1 MLLSFTMQLDTSKI
15 ICTFL
20 DKEPCLIRLTLID
33 LNYELYGSAFVV
45 NFDKCAGNCN
55 IDDSSFI

>member
-1 MLLSFTMQLDTSKI
+1 MYLDTLKL

-20 DKEPCLIRLTLID
+20 DREPCLIRQTLID

-45 NFDKCAGNCN
+45 NLDKGAGSCN
-55 IDDSSFI
+55 INDSAITR

>member
-1 MLLSFTMQLDTSKI
+1 MCI
-15 ICTFL
+15 FL

-45 NFDKCAGNCN
+45 NLDKCAGSCN
-55 IDDSSFI
+55 INDSSITR